1 MPDGR
6 FVPLGSYE
14 SRVIAHRY
22 IGEQESLADQAH
34 TEWLR
39 ADEAFDT
46 LADVIGSLESIRG
59 LSDALE
65 DAKGWLDNAKAQIRA
80 VCKGEG

>member
-14 SRVIAHRY
+14 ARAAAHRY
-22 IGEQESLADQAH
+22 AVEQQSLADQAR

-39 ADEAFDT
+39 AEEAFDVLT
-46 LADVIGSLESIRG
+46 DVIGRLESIRCI
-59 LSDALE
+59 SDTLE